1 MYVVCGPKIL
11 KIFIFY
17 IFKYKNIHFRVLCGI
32 VWYCVISYRKMVNE
46 KEDLQLKIKK
56 IYDQIGQ
63 SQKKKVVLKWKQI
76 IDDLGD
82 DKHNIQNFSQALHRK
97 GVFKSNLQ
105 ELYRYMIENIHAP
118 KPSLKSILQGG
129 GDKGPIISR
138 FLSARQMGNL
148 AQASTKT
155 YRKFWN
161 KDAPLLQT
169 VQPSYGNML
178 RHTSLYIQKLKHFKS
193 LQELTLNL
201 GRLQDHDDYDMRV
214 LTSIIPLMTKL
225 KIINLHLDDR
235 WKEDET
241 VAFISLFSSLTNLEE
256 ISLTY
261 DDHEFSDKVMYAL
274 ASVLRS
280 SKNLRKLFL
289 NSQYSFRKG
298 RIGVEGMRALASVLP
313 SLTKLEHLDLRNCR
327 LTFEGMKALA
337 SALPSLKN
345 LNYLDLSYNKVSVR
359 TLTLLGELLKE
370 TPGLVQ
376 LDLDN
381 MGFGKNGMVILI
393 DGLSTLKNLRRLS
406 LSHNDID
413 VEGVRVLASILP
425 RLTKLESLEVA
436 ENAIGNEGAMILMGL
451 TNSKTHIY
459 ILEEN
464 EIGQEG
470 ELNEDVIK
478 GYEFVMNNRKK
489 RDK

>member
-1 MYVVCGPKIL
+1 M
-11 KIFIFY
+11 
-17 IFKYKNIHFRVLCGI
+17 R
-32 VWYCVISYRKMVNE
+32 YCAVSYRKMVNE

-63 SQKKKVVLKWKQI
+63 SQKKKVILKWKQI

-138 FLSARQMGNL
+138 FLSARQMANL
-148 AQASTKT
+148 AQTSTKT

-169 VQPSYGNML
+169 VQPSSGKGL
-178 RHTSLYIQKLKHFKS
+178 RHSSLYIQKLKHFKS

-201 GRLQDHDDYDMRV
+201 GRLQDHDDNMRV

-235 WKEDET
+235 GKEDET

-256 ISLTY
+256 ISLSY
-261 DDHEFSDKVMYAL
+261 DDKEFSDKVMYAL

-289 NSQYSFRKG
+289 NSEYSFCKG
-298 RIGVEGMRALASVLP
+298 RIGVEGMRSLASVLP

-359 TLTLLGELLKE
+359 TLTLLGEVLKQ

-376 LDLDN
+376 LHLDT
-381 MGFGKNGMVILI
+381 MYFGTKGMVILV

-406 LSHNDID
+406 LSHNNID

-425 RLTKLESLEVA
+425 ALTKLESLEVA
-436 ENAIGNEGAMILMGL
+436 ENCIGNEGAMILMGL

-464 EIGQEG
+464 EEGQEG